1 MATYTYR
8 GPMSAATLPD
18 GREVILIDGQTV
30 DLPEDNAWVKVL
42 VARGHLAPAGGG
54 KAARQSAD
62 INATKG
68 D

>member
-30 DLPEDNAWVKVL
+30 ELPEDNDWVKTL
-42 VARGHLAPAGGG
+42 VALGHLSMVPVSKPAPA
-54 KAARQSAD
+54 KAKERAD
-62 INATKG
+62 A
-68 D
+68 

>member
-30 DLPEDNAWVKVL
+30 ELPEDNAWVKTL
-42 VARGHLAPAGGG
+42 VARGHLTPDPASKAP
-54 KAARQSAD
+54 KAKERSDA
-62 INATKG
+62 
-68 D
+68 